1 MGGADFRDRQAREKI
16 MKEDTDRTDQER
28 LVPGRARAH
37 MSDLMGVLLAGGRSS
52 RMGQDKATLQL
63 PGRGTVLEHL
73 LGLVAGLV
81 PQILVPQLLVSV
93 RCKEPCAAL
102 ADSFARKYGVP
113 VRLILDRTEEIGP
126 MGGLYTSL
134 LVAREA
140 HCTGCLVLSC
150 DVPLLVPG
158 LLARLVEH
166 REQHPEALVTALQDA
181 RGWLHP
187 LIALWSVQAIAF
199 LERAMTIGDYSL
211 RRAVPAEHWQA
222 VACTP
227 REELSLANAN
237 TPQEWQHICALL
249 EQGLPAED
257 RS

>member
-1 MGGADFRDRQAREKI
+1 
-16 MKEDTDRTDQER
+16 
-28 LVPGRARAH
+28 
-37 MSDLMGVLLAGGRSS
+37 
-52 RMGQDKATLQL
+52 
-63 PGRGTVLEHL
+63 
-73 LGLVAGLV
+73 
-81 PQILVPQLLVSV
+81 
-93 RCKEPCAAL
+93 
-102 ADSFARKYGVP
+102 
-113 VRLILDRTEEIGP
+113 

-134 LVAREA
+134 QVAREE

-158 LLARLVEH
+158 LLTRLVEH

-187 LIALWSVQAIAF
+187 LIALWSVEAIAF
-199 LERAMTIGDYSL
+199 LEQAMTSGDYSL

-249 EQGLPAED
+249 EQGLPAKDRARSLTWSCLRAQGGVSRIRLQD
-257 RS
+257 RSVREVPSDHPLPGRRDEASPSGEGQQDAFPQSWKKS

>member
-1 MGGADFRDRQAREKI
+1 
-16 MKEDTDRTDQER
+16 
-28 LVPGRARAH
+28 
-37 MSDLMGVLLAGGRSS
+37 MGVLLAGGRSS

-63 PGRGTVLEHL
+63 PGRGTVLEQL

-81 PQILVPQLLVSV
+81 PQLLVSV
-93 RCKEPCAAL
+93 RSKEPCAAL
-102 ADSFARKYGVP
+102 ADSFARKHGIP
-113 VRLILDRTEEIGP
+113 VRLIPDRTEEIGP

-166 REQHPEALVTALQDA
+166 REQHPEALVTALQDS

-187 LIALWSVQAIAF
+187 LVSLWSVQAIAF
-199 LERAMTIGDYSL
+199 LERAMMSGNYSL
-211 RRAVPAEHWQA
+211 RKSIPAEHWQA

-227 REELSLANAN
+227 EEDVFLANAN

>member
-16 MKEDTDRTDQER
+16 MKEDTERPDQER
-28 LVPGRARAH
+28 PVQGRAWAH
-37 MSDLMGVLLAGGRSS
+37 NRDLMGVLLAGGRSS

-81 PQILVPQLLVSV
+81 PQLLVSV
-93 RCKEPCAAL
+93 RSKEPCAAL
-102 ADSFARKYGVP
+102 ADSFARAHGIP
-113 VRLILDRTEEIGP
+113 VRLIPDRTEEIGP

-134 LVAREA
+134 QVAREE
-140 HCTGCLVLSC
+140 HCQGCLVLSC

-158 LLARLVEH
+158 LLTRLVEH

-187 LIALWSVQAIAF
+187 LVALWSVEAIAF
-199 LERAMTIGDYSL
+199 LEQAMTSGDYSL

-227 REELSLANAN
+227 GEELSLANAN

-257 RS
+257 RA